1 MKTYIVLLPVE
12 KYDRNDD
19 AEALEGM
26 SINELNANKYN
37 EVVRLEL
44 SDFMDYCNDS
54 ELNLNLYWV
63 THMVE

>member
-54 ELNLNLYWV
+54 ELNLDRYWV